1 MSGTELSA
9 AFVRT
14 AKPGRY
20 CDGDGLYLLVK
31 KSGARF
37 WVFRYR
43 RHGAKMRE
51 AGLGRAGE
59 RRNCVRLS
67 EAREKASILFKQVR
81 AGIDPLAARDAALA
95 AAKAATQDAAVRGIT
110 FRDTARRYIDGHSAA
125 WRNAKHAAQWGS
137 TIETYANP
145 IFGDLAIAD
154 VGTAHVL
161 AALEPI
167 WLVKPE
173 TASRLRGRIETIL
186 DFAKTRGWRA
196 GENPAAW
203 KGHLAL
209 TLPARSKVARVE
221 HHAALPWREI
231 GDFMD
236 VLRNQAG
243 IGARA
248 LRFAI
253 LTAARSGEVRG
264 ARWREIDLANAT
276 WIIPADRMK
285 GRREHRVPLPEP
297 TLEILHEMSEARMS
311 DGPDALVFPGRD
323 AARPLSD
330 MSLTAVLR
338 RMKRGDLTAHGFRSA
353 FRDWAAETTAYPAEI
368 VEMALAHAVGN
379 KVEAAYRRGD
389 LFEKRRR
396 LMLDWASYCSTPGAR
411 ERLDGAKNVV
421 ALRERTA

>member
-1 MSGTELSA
+1 MRGAELSA

-37 WVFRYR
+37 WVFRYKVN
-43 RHGAKMRE
+43 GSKLRE

-59 RRNCVRLS
+59 ARNCVRLS
-67 EAREKASILFKQVR
+67 EARDAASVLFRQVR
-81 AGIDPLAARDAALA
+81 SGLDPLAARDAARA
-95 AAKAATQDAAVRGIT
+95 ASKAAEQDAAVKGVT
-110 FRDTARRYIDGHSAA
+110 FRDAARRYIEGHAPS
-125 WRNAKHAAQWGS
+125 WRNPKHAAQWS
-137 TIETYANP
+137 ATLDTYAMP
-145 IFGDLAIAD
+145 RFGGLAVAD
-154 VGTAHVL
+154 VRTAHVL

-167 WLVKPE
+167 WLTKPE
-173 TASRLRGRIETIL
+173 TASRLRGRIEKIL
-186 DFAKTRGWRA
+186 DFGKARGWRS

-209 TLPARSKVARVE
+209 TLPARSKVRKVE

-231 GDFMD
+231 GEFMRILED
-236 VLRNQAG
+236 QGG
-243 IGARA
+243 IGACA

-264 ARWREIDLANAT
+264 ARWREIDLST
-276 WIIPADRMK
+276 GMWVIPADRMK
-285 GRREHRVPLPEP
+285 GAREHRVPLSE
-297 TLEILHEMSEARMS
+297 LAMGILREMAAARITN
-311 DGPDALVFPGRD
+311 DLDVLVFPGRD
-323 AARPLSD
+323 LQRPLSD

-338 RMKRGDLTAHGFRSA
+338 RMKRGDLTAHGFRST
-353 FRDWAAETTAYPAEI
+353 FRDWAAETTSYPAELA
-368 VEMALAHAVGN
+368 EMALSHAVGN

-396 LMLDWASYCSTPGAR
+396 LMNDWAIFCATSTAS
-411 ERLDGAKNVV
+411 EDSNVV
-421 ALRERTA
+421 SLWEKAL

>member
-1 MSGTELSA
+1 
-9 AFVRT
+9 
-14 AKPGRY
+14 
-20 CDGDGLYLLVK
+20 
-31 KSGARF
+31 
-37 WVFRYR
+37 
-43 RHGAKMRE
+43 MRE

-59 RRNCVRLS
+59 GRNCVRLS
-67 EAREKASILFKQVR
+67 EAREKASVLFRQVR
-81 AGIDPLAARDAALA
+81 AGIDPLAARDTARAS
-95 AAKAATQDAAVRGIT
+95 AKAAAQDAAVKGVT
-110 FRDTARRYIDGHSAA
+110 FREAARRYIDGHSAA
-125 WRNAKHAAQWGS
+125 WRNAKHAAQWRS

-145 IFGDLAIAD
+145 FFGDLAVAN
-154 VGTAHVL
+154 VATAHVL

-167 WLVKPE
+167 WLMKPE

-186 DFAKTRGWRA
+186 DFAKARGWRS

-209 TLPARSKVARVE
+209 TFPARSKVAKVE

-236 VLRNQAG
+236 LLRNQAG

-264 ARWREIDLANAT
+264 ARWREIELST
-276 WIIPADRMK
+276 VMWVIPADRMK
-285 GRREHRVPLPEP
+285 GGREHRSPLSEP
-297 TLEILHEMSEARMS
+297 ALKILREMATVRIS
-311 DGPDALVFPGRD
+311 DDPNALVFPGRD
-323 AARPLSD
+323 AARLLSD

-353 FRDWAAETTAYPAEI
+353 FRDWAAETTAYPAEL
-368 VEMALAHAVGN
+368 VEMALAHSVSN

-396 LMLDWASYCSTPGAR
+396 LMLDWSVFCSTPSVR
-411 ERLDGAKNVV
+411 DSAKVV
-421 ALRERTA
+421 VLRENAQ

>member
-1 MSGTELSA
+1 MPGAELSA

-37 WVFRYR
+37 WVYRYR
-43 RHGAKMRE
+43 LRGEKMRE

-59 RRNCVRLS
+59 GRNCVRLS
-67 EAREKASILFKQVR
+67 EAREKASVLFRQVKS
-81 AGIDPLAARDAALA
+81 GIDPLVVRDAALA
-95 AAKAATQDAAVRGIT
+95 AAKAAAQGAAVKGVT
-110 FRDTARRYIDGHSAA
+110 FREAARRYIDGHSAA
-125 WRNAKHAAQWGS
+125 WRNPKHAAQWVS

-145 IFGDLAIAD
+145 VYGDLAVAD
-154 VGTAHVL
+154 VATAHVL

-167 WLVKPE
+167 WLTKPE
-173 TASRLRGRIETIL
+173 TASRVRGRIETIL
-186 DFAKTRGWRA
+186 DFAKTRGWRS

-209 TLPARSKVARVE
+209 TLPARSKVAKVE

-231 GDFMD
+231 GDFMLA
-236 VLRNQAG
+236 LRNQAG

-264 ARWREIDLANAT
+264 ARWREIDFSMAT
-276 WIIPADRMK
+276 WTVPADRMK
-285 GRREHRVPLPEP
+285 GAREHRVPLSEP
-297 TLEILHEMSEARMS
+297 ALEILREMSKVRTS
-311 DGPDALVFPGRD
+311 NDPDAFGFPGRE
-323 AARPLSD
+323 AGRPLSD

-338 RMKRGDLTAHGFRSA
+338 RMKLGDLTAHGFRSA
-353 FRDWAAETTAYPAEI
+353 FRDWAAETTAYPAEL

-396 LMLDWASYCSTPGAR
+396 LMDDWAVFCSTPSVSDSA
-411 ERLDGAKNVV
+411 NVV
-421 ALRERTA
+421 VLREKA